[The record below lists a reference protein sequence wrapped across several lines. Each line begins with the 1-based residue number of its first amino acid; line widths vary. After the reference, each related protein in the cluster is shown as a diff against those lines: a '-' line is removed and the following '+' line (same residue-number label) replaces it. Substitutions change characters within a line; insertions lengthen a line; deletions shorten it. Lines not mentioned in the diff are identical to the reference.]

1 MRNRFVFS
9 IVLLSK
15 EILQIFLGSVSFLTG
30 GSDLSIFKSIIS
42 NDIKHHWIYRE
53 SYWHH

>member
-30 GSDLSIFKSIIS
+30 GIFKSIIS
-42 NDIKHHWIYRE
+42 NDIKHDWIYRE